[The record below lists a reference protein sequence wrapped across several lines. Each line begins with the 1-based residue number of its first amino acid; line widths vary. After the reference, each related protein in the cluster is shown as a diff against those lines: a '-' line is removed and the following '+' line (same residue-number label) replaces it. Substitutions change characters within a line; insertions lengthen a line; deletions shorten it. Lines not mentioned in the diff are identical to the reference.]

1 MEGIYTVN
9 VDGSNEQRL
18 TTSGNVPAWQSVD
31 PAPAS
36 VQVSTPKPPSTG
48 FGPAPTGMPA
58 GLLSIA
64 LLLAAVGIGLIVIGF
79 RKHRGSAPHEER

>member
-9 VDGSNEQRL
+9 VDGSNEQQL

-36 VQVSTPKPPSTG
+36 TQVSAPKPPSTG
-48 FGPAPTGMPA
+48 YGPASINMLA
-58 GLLSIA
+58 GLLPLA
-64 LLLAAVGIGLIVIGF
+64 LLLAAVGIGLIIIGF
-79 RKHRGSAPHEER
+79 RKHRGSVAHEER